1 VSLAD
6 VEPLVGANDLAGC
19 REAAQKLRRAGAKM
33 PEPLLALAALDP
45 KHYGTAQPK

>member
-6 VEPLVGANDLAGC
+6 VEPLAGANDLAGC
-19 REAAQKLRRAGAKM
+19 RDAAQKLRRAGAKM

-45 KHYGTAQPK
+45 KHYAPAQPK